1 MSVNQD
7 KLGLYKKLKLEKVK
21 KELEEIQSNGKES
34 ILLIAKR
41 LLKELTDQGYDITGI
56 GDENTNGVYFS
67 LFRYWDNEINL
78 SGHKFE
84 VRGK

>member
-1 MSVNQD
+1 MVEQD
-7 KLGLYKKLKLEKVK
+7 KLGLYKRLKLEKVK
-21 KELEEIQSNGKES
+21 KELEQIQSNGKES

-41 LLKELTDQGYDITGI
+41 LIKELADQGYDITGI
-56 GDENTNGVYFS
+56 GEENSNGVYFS
-67 LFRYWDNEINL
+67 VFRYRDNEINL